1 MGSPRYDKYNPIS
14 GGFRAKLNADLT
26 FDGAGCS
33 GVKVVSL
40 NASGKVVIGTGGQSG
55 FVGVLLK
62 NVPITPSLGS
72 IAGTVNAAVPIG
84 GKAGDVVDIMT
95 AGEIVDVPGLAAGT
109 RYFAKSDGT
118 LSSTASD
125 GPYVGFTVE
134 ATRLVVRTV
143 GAPIGSAT

>member
-1 MGSPRYDKYNPIS
+1 MAPRYDKYDPIS

-26 FDGAGCS
+26 FDGAGS
-33 GVKVVSL
+33 VGPKVVSL
-40 NASGKVVIGTGGQSG
+40 NATGKVVIGTAGQSG
-55 FVGVLLK
+55 FCGVLVK
-62 NVPITPSLGS
+62 AVPMTPSLGN

-95 AGEIVDVPGLAAGT
+95 AGEIVDVTGLAAGT

-118 LSSTASD
+118 LSALSSD

-143 GAPIGSAT
+143 GAPIGNAV

>member
-1 MGSPRYDKYNPIS
+1 MASARYDKYDPIS

-26 FDGAGCS
+26 FDAAGAVGP
-33 GVKVVSL
+33 KVVSL
-40 NASGKVVIGTGGQSG
+40 NATGKVVIGTAGQSG
-55 FVGVLLK
+55 FCGVLVK
-62 NVPITPSLGS
+62 NVPMTPSLGS

-118 LSSTASD
+118 LSALSSD

-143 GAPIGSAT
+143 GAPIGNAV